1 MNAIALLL
9 LAIFSALPA
18 FAGGIQEG
26 ARVRFTLQGKS
37 FTGTVTAIHAG
48 AEPLLI
54 LNPYGGSTRIPLR
67 EIRSIRATGR
77 EERFTLP
84 WTFPREVVYPLFEL
98 RTLDGTRIVGA
109 FDQDLVFTVRRDAD
123 GAEQD
128 IDVDDLE
135 LIEVP

>member
-1 MNAIALLL
+1 MRVIALLL
-9 LAIFSALPA
+9 LTICSALPTM
-18 FAGGIQEG
+18 AGGLQEG
-26 ARVRFTLQGKS
+26 ARVRCAVQGKS
-37 FTGTVTAIHAG
+37 FTGTVTAIHAE

-67 EIRSIRATGR
+67 EIRFIRATGR
-77 EERFTLP
+77 KERFTLP

-109 FDQDLVFTVRRDAD
+109 LDQDLVFTVRRNAD
-123 GAEQD
+123 GIEQD